1 MSAFGEERGA
11 KILLVNRRLL
21 GMGSSRLPTAGSGTE
36 SSIRSS
42 SGDGRAVTFAT
53 LVESS
58 RSASVGMR
66 EIGNEKRILMFNDDL
81 DRER

>member
-1 MSAFGEERGA
+1 
-11 KILLVNRRLL
+11 
-21 GMGSSRLPTAGSGTE
+21 MGSSRLPTAGSGTE

-53 LVESS
+53 LVESR

-66 EIGNEKRILMFNDDL
+66 EIGDVKRILKVDDGL
-81 DRER
+81 DREKGPFV